1 MQVRGIRWASLALLV
16 WSGVGCV
23 QPRRVAVALPDWN
36 QRYGAL
42 RWELSYWDGSAVRTA
57 RAAPG
62 SDHIEI
68 VQHGLR
74 GASGTVVVAAW
85 ATRDADG
92 YVLPPVGAW
101 SDSGAAYLAAD
112 RLHGPVARIALEV
125 AARGI
130 DVARLHLDRLQAS
143 VLAVTDDR
151 PDLLDT
157 DRLRTAIG
165 RGTLA
170 KRAIARLP
178 TAVCHTTIDALQ
190 HERWLV
196 SEPLEPALTTTP
208 AGPLRHVVVTV
219 PHGGARQLWYTGA
232 AAGRVRIWRVV
243 ADREGRC
250 TWLDG

>member
-1 MQVRGIRWASLALLV
+1 MRSTRQASFVLLV
-16 WSGVGCV
+16 WSVVGCL
-23 QPRRVAVALPDWN
+23 QPQRVAVALPDWD

-42 RWELSYWDGSAVRTA
+42 QWKLRYWDGSAVHTV
-57 RAAPG
+57 RAEPG
-62 SDHIEI
+62 SGAVEI

-85 ATRDADG
+85 ATRNEDG

-101 SDSGAAYLAAD
+101 SNSGAAYLAAD

-125 AARGI
+125 AARGS
-130 DVARLHLDRLQAS
+130 DVARLHLDRLQANVLS
-143 VLAVTDDR
+143 VTGGR

-165 RGTLA
+165 RGQLTA
-170 KRAIARLP
+170 RAIGRLP

-232 AAGRVRIWRVV
+232 ATGQVRIWRVI